1 MELRLYNSVAEVN
14 VLNKSSYLTLV
25 TTLTGT
31 LREGTDLINPTIRVE
46 LATLPTFN
54 YVHIPEFN
62 RYYFVQGITS
72 VRNKIWDITLHV
84 DVLMTYRTQILSLTA
99 EVDRNEFDF
108 DLLIEDGLR
117 GFESNYD
124 LQIVEP
130 IDAEMRFD
138 IPTNID
144 EIYDDKRFT
153 MSILRG

>member
-62 RYYFVQGITS
+62 RYYFVRGITS

-99 EVDRNEFDF
+99 EVDRNEFDY
-108 DLLIEDGLR
+108 DLLLEDIDRTNENVYDVDIIERTGDDGL
-117 GFESNYD
+117 Y
-124 LQIVEP
+124 
-130 IDAEMRFD
+130 D
-138 IPTNID
+138 IPTNNTD
-144 EIYDDKRFT
+144 L
-153 MSILRG
+153 MNSHSIVFNAIT